1 MAMTPYVRK
10 FALTAHVTSSV
21 GWLGAVAVF
30 LALAIAGLTSKD
42 AQMVRAA
49 YLAME
54 LTTRF
59 VIVPLCLASLL
70 TGLITSLGTEWGL
83 FRHYWILI
91 KLLITILSTVGL
103 LVHLQPISYLAG
115 VAAETTLSSGDHQAQ
130 IQLVIVASAAM
141 LALLVAT
148 TLSMY
153 KPRGVTPYGWRKQ
166 NEKRTRSQL

>member
-1 MAMTPYVRK
+1 MTMTPHIRK
-10 FALTAHVTSSV
+10 FALTLHVTSSV

-42 AQMVRAA
+42 AQMVRAT

-54 LTTRF
+54 LSARF

-70 TGLITSLGTEWGL
+70 TGLISSLGTEWGL
-83 FRHYWILI
+83 FRYYWILI
-91 KLLITILSTVGL
+91 KLLITILSTIGL
-103 LVHLQPISYLAG
+103 LVHLQPIRYLAE
-115 VAAETTLSSGDHQAQ
+115 VAAKTTLSSSDYQAQ
-130 IQLVIVASAAM
+130 IQLVIIASAAM

-153 KPRGVTPYGWRKQ
+153 KPRGMTPYGWRKQ
-166 NEKRTRSQL
+166 YKKRTNS

>member
-70 TGLITSLGTEWGL
+70 TGLISSLGTEWGL

-91 KLLITILSTVGL
+91 KLLITILSTIGL

-115 VAAETTLSSGDHQAQ
+115 VAAEITLSGGDHQAQ
-130 IQLVIVASAAM
+130 IQLVIVASAAI

-166 NEKRTRSQL
+166 NEKRLRSQP

>member
-1 MAMTPYVRK
+1 MTMTPHVRK
-10 FALTAHVTSSV
+10 FALTVHVTSSV
-21 GWLGAVAVF
+21 GWLGAVTVF
-30 LALAIAGLTSKD
+30 LVLAVAGLTSKD
-42 AQMVRAA
+42 AQMMQAA

-70 TGLITSLGTEWGL
+70 TGLISSLGNEWGL
-83 FRHYWILI
+83 FRYYWILI

-115 VAAETTLSSGDHQAQ
+115 VAAKTTLSSSDHQVQ
-130 IQLVIVASAAM
+130 IQLVVVASAAL

-166 NEKRTRSQL
+166 NEKRTRSQQ